1 MKDFNLINATSTV
14 YRKYCCFKGRA
25 SRAEY
30 WWFQLFSQGI
40 GIILSIICCF
50 LVVNDVYDV
59 MNATGGK
66 PTFEEVLGEITP
78 VTIAAWVIFALF
90 ALASFLPALGVLV
103 RRLHDT
109 GRSGWNFCWNFI
121 PYIGPIIVFIFTCLQ
136 GTEGPNEYGEGPDAP
151 LD

>member
-1 MKDFNLINATSTV
+1 MADFNLINATTTV
-14 YRKYCCFKGRA
+14 YKKYCCFNGRA

-40 GIILSIICCF
+40 GALLSIACCA
-50 LVVNDVYDV
+50 LVSYDVYDLV
-59 MNATGGK
+59 SVTDGD
-66 PTFEEVLGEITP
+66 PSFEEVLGEITP
-78 VTIAAWVIFALF
+78 VTIAAWVIFVLF
-90 ALASFLPALGVLV
+90 ALGSFLPAMGVLV

-109 GRSGWNFCWNFI
+109 GRSGWNFFWNFL
-121 PYIGPIIVFIFTCLQ
+121 PYIGPVIVFIFTCLK